1 MLKFKFKLRYLLLKM
16 DLDAS
21 ALVEVTLLKLIYDVC
36 HRFILVLQRFIAQ
49 FQLLHECLEVQS
61 IDICGIF
68 ALTNTHQLLDFIHF
82 ALQLVVLSVQ
92 EVYLPRLTLHLL
104 FFKLTTN
111 FHIRKT
117 ICSCRSDLESL
128 NFLIT
133 HLDLFF
139 EKLYFL
145 LHLIEHG

>member
-49 FQLLHECLEVQS
+49 FQLLHECLEMKS
-61 IDICGIF
+61 IDISGIF
-68 ALTNTHQLLDFIHF
+68 AFTDTHQLLDFIHF

-92 EVYLPRLTLHLL
+92 EVNLSRLTLHLL
-104 FFKLTTN
+104 FFNLTTN
-111 FHIRKT
+111 FHVRKAV
-117 ICSCRSDLESL
+117 CS
-128 NFLIT
+128 
-133 HLDLFF
+133 
-139 EKLYFL
+139 
-145 LHLIEHG
+145 